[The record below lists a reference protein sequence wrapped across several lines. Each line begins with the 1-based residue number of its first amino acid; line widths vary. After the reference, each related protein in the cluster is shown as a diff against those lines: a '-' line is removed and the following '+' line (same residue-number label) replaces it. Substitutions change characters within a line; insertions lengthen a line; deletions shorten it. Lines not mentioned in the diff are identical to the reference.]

1 MIHPKIKTSNNNTF
15 YGPRHYTNVYYV
27 MVIKQHS
34 LEKSNNVYREKNYW
48 PYFHSG
54 PRMKCT
60 LYFFLSFRKCYDNYL
75 NFLCLQTLY
84 LFFAIDI
91 LQTGYQTNIID
102 YLTYTTNRKMKHEN
116 TRAKYFCY

>member
-1 MIHPKIKTSNNNTF
+1 
-15 YGPRHYTNVYYV
+15 

-75 NFLCLQTLY
+75 NFLCLKTLSIIQFLAFLY
-84 LFFAIDI
+84 AKINRKI
-91 LQTGYQTNIID
+91 LQTPSID
-102 YLTYTTNRKMKHEN
+102 NKKPEIYKRITSNHIKHKTCVLLRNSATKEFN
-116 TRAKYFCY
+116 

>member
-1 MIHPKIKTSNNNTF
+1 
-15 YGPRHYTNVYYV
+15 

-75 NFLCLQTLY
+75 NFLCL
-84 LFFAIDI
+84 
-91 LQTGYQTNIID
+91 
-102 YLTYTTNRKMKHEN
+102 NRKIQQTYIDNKKPDIYKQITSNHIKHKACVLLRNSATKEFN
-116 TRAKYFCY
+116 